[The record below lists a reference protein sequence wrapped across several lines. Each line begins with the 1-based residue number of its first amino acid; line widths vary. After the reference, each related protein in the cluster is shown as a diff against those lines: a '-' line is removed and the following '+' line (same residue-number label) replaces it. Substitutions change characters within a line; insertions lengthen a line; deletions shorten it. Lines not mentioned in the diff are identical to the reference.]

1 MSNGAFF
8 DDVKWDTLKAIV
20 ETVKKYGVY
29 K

>member
-1 MSNGAFF
+1 MANRAFF
-8 DDVKWDTLKAIV
+8 DEVKWDTLKAIV